1 MKTIGVLISIIIACT
16 MLAVGFRLLGNTIT
30 DTPLAQNLDSSIISG
45 VILGLL
51 IPIWLRQKR
60 REDQSNTSIDD

>member
-1 MKTIGVLISIIIACT
+1 MKTFGLFVGLMIVSTMAC
-16 MLAVGFRLLGNTIT
+16 VGFRLLGNTIT

>member
-30 DTPLAQNLDSSIISG
+30 DTPLTQNLDSPIISG

-51 IPIWLRQKR
+51 IPLWLRQKR
-60 REDQSNTSIDD
+60 RKDPSSTSSDN